1 MASCSVA
8 GAEALGQLV
17 NGHADV
23 SSNPVNGDHQSIEV
37 LEDDRVLI
45 AGGGPVGLVLAK
57 VLSYYGIKSLVL
69 ERNPTTTRF
78 VWHPTHLNFG

>member
-8 GAEALGQLV
+8 GAQALGQLV
-17 NGHADV
+17 NGNVPA
-23 SSNPVNGDHQSIEV
+23 SSNHVNGDHQSIEV

-78 VWHPTHLNFG
+78 IWHAILLNRG